1 MAKKHVE
8 RFLTSLVI
16 REIQAKTSEIPFHT
30 YQTHKKNLKIGQ
42 FLMLVRKWSHRKP
55 HILFMGLYI

>member
-16 REIQAKTSEIPFHT
+16 RDIQAKTSEIPFHT
-30 YQTHKKNLKIGQ
+30 YQTRKKKLEN
-42 FLMLVRKWSHRKP
+42 WSIFDVGEEMEPQKAS
-55 HILFMGLYI
+55 

>member
-8 RFLTSLVI
+8 RFLTPLVI

-30 YQTHKKNLKIGQ
+30 YQTRKKNLEN
-42 FLMLVRKWSHRKP
+42 WSIFDVGEEMEPQKAS
-55 HILFMGLYI
+55 